1 MWWSSG
7 HGAHAVR
14 GPIPTVPLCF
24 AQAAFA
30 QPLLHSSRQSHQCL
44 TVACRRQGWYDATL
58 RSIEPERDR
67 ALVDFARPYASY
79 GPAMKR
85 ATRMR
90 LRP

>member
-1 MWWSSG
+1 MARS
-7 HGAHAVR
+7 
-14 GPIPTVPLCF
+14 IPTVLCT
-24 AQAAFA
+24 ALAEQA
-30 QPLLHSSRQSHQCL
+30 HQCL

-85 ATRMR
+85 ATRLR